1 MGGWGVESHFAQTN
15 PKGEMRGTKQT
26 RPAVLRLRVRG
37 QAGHFLSVLRQ
48 LLVARHA
55 HGVNDVDDGVLG
67 AHPNLVVD

>member
-1 MGGWGVESHFAQTN
+1 
-15 PKGEMRGTKQT
+15 MRGTKQT